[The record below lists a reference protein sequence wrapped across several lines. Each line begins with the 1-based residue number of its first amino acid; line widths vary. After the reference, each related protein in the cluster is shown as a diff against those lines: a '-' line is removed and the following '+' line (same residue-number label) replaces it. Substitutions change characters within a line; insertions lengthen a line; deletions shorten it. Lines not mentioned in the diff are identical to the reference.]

1 MKYSLVIKIS
11 LIIGAISLI
20 VNFLY
25 GLQIKN
31 GTMFDESLV
40 SALAFFL
47 LILTAL
53 MQNTDLKIQKKE
65 MANNTQALIEQQ
77 QELKENNIQFKFFRT
92 IETMNKIKADLNIM
106 YKEVEYFSDY
116 TDPGKSTYNINLN
129 KFNHIERVIKSEVK
143 HRFIHDRPS
152 YYSRTNTN
160 VKIYQY
166 YINAIKELKNSINT
180 IDVDMCVLR
189 SLIDFDPIDTKEMEK
204 EINSNINKKV
214 EKILSKNNIKNE
226 FYVLFNLHRFI
237 LEITEDTKNSEN
249 SLRVLYMSTLTESE
263 KTVYRFLGGE
273 ASINDFYEKYRNELV
288 LKSEE

>member
-1 MKYSLVIKIS
+1 
-11 LIIGAISLI
+11 
-20 VNFLY
+20 
-25 GLQIKN
+25 
-31 GTMFDESLV
+31 
-40 SALAFFL
+40 
-47 LILTAL
+47 
-53 MQNTDLKIQKKE
+53 

-214 EKILSKNNIKNE
+214 EKFFLKIILKMNFMYCLI
-226 FYVLFNLHRFI
+226 YIDLFW
-237 LEITEDTKNSEN
+237 K
-249 SLRVLYMSTLTESE
+249 
-263 KTVYRFLGGE
+263 
-273 ASINDFYEKYRNELV
+273 
-288 LKSEE
+288 